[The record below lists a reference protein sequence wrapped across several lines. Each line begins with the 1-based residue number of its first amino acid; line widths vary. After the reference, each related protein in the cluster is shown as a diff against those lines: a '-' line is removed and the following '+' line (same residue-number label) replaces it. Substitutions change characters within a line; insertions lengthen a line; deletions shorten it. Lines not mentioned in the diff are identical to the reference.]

1 MNVFTIYSISN
12 SPYQEWQAELLDWSF
27 VQSGQP
33 GQLIRLCSEDPYHR
47 DRGHSFSEVA
57 KTICTPDYSKIE
69 WPFLRLWN
77 WNIPISPFK
86 KHVYWPVMNKPGS
99 LKHLFEHFTF
109 DEADTLIFLDPDMV
123 FTKPWVPVF
132 DQGTVFGQKWFD
144 YSKSYC
150 EQSSIHP
157 ELCPETDSD
166 CVMYPFAI
174 KAGDLRK
181 MLPDIEYFA
190 LEGYKT
196 ALGNDVSSHWM
207 SDMPAFQTAMTKHEL
222 VMESRDNIGLCN
234 NWKNRND
241 PDAPILHY
249 CQPML
254 DHMGNQFW
262 WKWNYVP
269 WEAPPCLKR
278 ATNRVDREVLEML
291 MRKVQEA

>member
-1 MNVFTIYSISN
+1 
-12 SPYQEWQAELLDWSF
+12 
-27 VQSGQP
+27 
-33 GQLIRLCSEDPYHR
+33 
-47 DRGHSFSEVA
+47 VA

-86 KHVYWPVMNKPGS
+86 RHVYWPVMNKPGS

-109 DEADTLIFLDPDMV
+109 EEADTLIFLDPDMV
-123 FTKPWVPVF
+123 FTKPWIPVF
-132 DQGTVFGQKWFD
+132 DRGTVFGQKWFG

-174 KAGDLRK
+174 KAGDLKK
-181 MLPDIEYFA
+181 MLPDIEHFA

-196 ALGNDVSSHWM
+196 ALSNDVSGHWM

-222 VMESRDNIGLCN
+222 VMEPATISDFATIGKTETTRTRQYFITASRCWITRETSFGGSGTTFLGKRRPASSVQPIGLIV
-234 NWKNRND
+234 R
-241 PDAPILHY
+241 
-249 CQPML
+249 
-254 DHMGNQFW
+254 FW
-262 WKWNYVP
+262 T
-269 WEAPPCLKR
+269 C
-278 ATNRVDREVLEML
+278 
-291 MRKVQEA
+291 